1 MRINGLSA
9 LRCWPVAVELGGDP
23 YRIAPR
29 PAIDWMIPLL
39 DESWMGI
46 VPGLID
52 RADPLTSTLTSRLFD
67 RTITSVEC
75 VRAAR
80 DATEVMAGMPW
91 WTAVRLVLAATQ
103 NPDLSGQLVLDG
115 VDATRVSLGAFTQ
128 ATYRI
133 MTRDADKKQRSKIDH
148 SLEATPEG
156 LRSEDRYDP
165 EIAGNLFAQMA
176 RSRGIAV

>member
-1 MRINGLSA
+1 MKINGLSA

-29 PAIDWMIPLL
+29 PAIDWILPLL
-39 DESWMGI
+39 DENWMGI

-52 RADPLTSTLTSRLFD
+52 RSDPSTSALTSRLFD
-67 RTITSVEC
+67 RTITSGEC

-91 WTAVRLVLAATQ
+91 WTAVRLVISATQ
-103 NPDLSGQLVLDG
+103 YPDLSGQLAIDG

-133 MTRDADKKQRSKIDH
+133 MTREADKKQRSKIDR
-148 SLEATPEG
+148 SLEATPAG

-165 EIAGNLFAQMA
+165 EKAGNLFAQMA
-176 RSRGIAV
+176 LSRGITI